1 MIKEALMSNGANFGI
16 SRSFWYFSFSPLSAP
31 LFISL
36 VLIITSVCR
45 HNLVYLMLEAGGQT
59 QGSVHER
66 QAFYPSI
73 APASPF
79 KIKDVETYTSL
90 IDRIRNEIGRGNASE
105 EF

>member
-1 MIKEALMSNGANFGI
+1 MII
-16 SRSFWYFSFSPLSAP
+16 DPLAST
-31 LFISL
+31 SL